1 MSPSQTELTT
11 DSSEESQQ
19 STEEGPESTE
29 QASLRSAR
37 AKLDKADYDNVGC
50 TLTEAEF
57 RALLKELARIE
68 GHPCPACLQSAKN
81 ILQEAGQVLT
91 AANVSAILNGL
102 QPPVEQ
108 SSTPSSADSMDL
120 EYSLD
125 FLILLGDYAGRL
137 WKCLRKSAVILDLDL
152 PDRVGT
158 LRDFLR
164 DDRDMDGLWTLD
176 LQHCVDYMREE
187 GCQVTLEMARLAI
200 DIYAARNEACHAKI
214 GDPSIAHDR
223 RLLGRTID
231 ENIRELR
238 RILPGRL
245 KDSRKDLEALM
256 NFYRDSRDWLAEL
269 NDREES
275 HHQLA
280 PAELPPPAET
290 NDAFRGRRSG
300 YVSPVKSRFVS
311 PSKRTASGSLKLA
324 RDDPTSFRPS
334 DPVDESLHVSNGI
347 REDIAKLN

>member
-81 ILQEAGQVLT
+81 ILQEAGRVLT

-137 WKCLRKSAVILDLDL
+137 WKCLRKSAVILDLNL

-164 DDRDMDGLWTLD
+164 DDRDMDGLWTLA
-176 LQHCVDYMREE
+176 LQHCVDHMREE

-231 ENIRELR
+231 ENVRELR
-238 RILPGRL
+238 RILPERL

-275 HHQLA
+275 PSSARPCRVAAARRNQRCLQGKKVRLRVARQITVCLA
-280 PAELPPPAET
+280 E
-290 NDAFRGRRSG
+290 
-300 YVSPVKSRFVS
+300 
-311 PSKRTASGSLKLA
+311 
-324 RDDPTSFRPS
+324 
-334 DPVDESLHVSNGI
+334 
-347 REDIAKLN
+347 